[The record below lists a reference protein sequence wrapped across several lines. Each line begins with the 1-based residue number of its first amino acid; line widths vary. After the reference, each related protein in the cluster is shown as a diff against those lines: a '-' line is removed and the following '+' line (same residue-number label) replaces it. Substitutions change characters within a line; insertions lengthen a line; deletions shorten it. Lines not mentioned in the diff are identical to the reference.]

1 MKRIGILGG
10 TFDPIHYGHIRP
22 ALEVKQ
28 ALKLDKIWLMPN
40 HIPPHKHRA
49 VTSSEHRL
57 NMVKLV
63 CDEYPDFELC
73 DIEIQ
78 RDTPSYTVTTLQAL
92 AQRYPDIQFTFLMG
106 MDSLLSLT
114 KWYQWQKL
122 FQHCDIAVSH
132 RPGYQMPSS
141 CEMAAIYQQHLA
153 SVDQATQAQN
163 GRIFDIEIQ
172 PQDIS
177 STDIRQAMNSK
188 QSNNVVMLDSVA
200 AYIDQHEL
208 Y

>member
-63 CDEYPDFELC
+63 CDEYSDFELC

-92 AQRYPDIQFTFLMG
+92 AQRYPDIHFTFLMG

-132 RPGYQMPSS
+132 RPGYQMPSR
-141 CEMAAIYQQHLA
+141 CEVAAIYQQHLA
-153 SVDQATQAQN
+153 NVDQATQARK

-172 PQDIS
+172 PQNIS